1 MRAAARAAIREII
14 REEVRDG
21 IERYLNPAFLQMIR
35 DGSEQ
40 MQHIFDAVISCDE
53 KHDELRLRIEIL
65 ERRAPADRRASTG

>member
-1 MRAAARAAIREII
+1 MKDAAKAVVREIV

-35 DGSEQ
+35 EGVDQ
-40 MQHIFDAVISCDE
+40 MQHIFDAVIACDE

-65 ERRAPADRRASTG
+65 EKHLASRMQR